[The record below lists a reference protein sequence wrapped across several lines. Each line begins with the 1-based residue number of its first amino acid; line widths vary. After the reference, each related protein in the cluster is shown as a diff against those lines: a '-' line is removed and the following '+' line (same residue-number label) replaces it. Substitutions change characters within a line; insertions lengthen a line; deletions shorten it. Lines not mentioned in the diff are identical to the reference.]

1 MTDSQAKLDALFSK
15 QEIND
20 VLMRYARG
28 VDRADRD
35 LLKSCYHADAIE
47 EHGSA
52 YAGPA
57 HDYIEG
63 AIERIRAMGT
73 MCHYL
78 CNVHIDFSDD
88 DIAYVESYVLT
99 FARFEKNGESSDTL
113 TGGRLCDRFERRD
126 TEWKIAHRKMAFD
139 WNRDM
144 PTREGWCLGLFDPA
158 DPKMVMGQ
166 NDSADLSY
174 QRF

>member
-1 MTDSQAKLDALFSK
+1 MTDSQTRLDKFIAK
-15 QEIND
+15 QEINE

-35 LLKSCYHADAIE
+35 LLKSCYHADAVE

-52 YAGPA
+52 YSGSA
-57 HDYIEG
+57 HVYIEG
-63 AIERIRAMGT
+63 AVERIRAMGT
-73 MCHYL
+73 MCHYI
-78 CNVHIDFSDD
+78 CNVSIDLDD
-88 DIAYVESYVLT
+88 DIAYVEAYVLT
-99 FARFEKNGESSDTL
+99 FARFEKEGKEYDTL

-126 TEWKIAHRKMAFD
+126 GEWKISHRKMAFD

-144 PTREGWCLGLFDPA
+144 PAQQGWCLGLFDPE
-158 DPKMVMGQ
+158 DPKMVMGRK
-166 NDSADLSY
+166 DTTDLSY

>member
-1 MTDSQAKLDALFSK
+1 MSHNNPRLEAMMSKL
-15 QEIND
+15 EIND

-28 VDRADRD
+28 IDRADED

-47 EHGSA
+47 EHGST

-57 HDYIEG
+57 HAYIED
-63 AIERIRAMGT
+63 AVVRIRQMGT

-78 CNVHIDFSDD
+78 CNVHISLDGDL
-88 DIAYVESYVLT
+88 AYVEAYVLT
-99 FARFEKNGESSDTL
+99 FARFSQDGESFDTL
-113 TGGRLCDRFERRD
+113 TGGRICDRFERRQG
-126 TEWKIAHRKMAFD
+126 EWKIAHRKMAFD

-144 PTREGWCLGLFDPA
+144 PSQEGWCLGLFDPT
-158 DPKMVMGQ
+158 DPKMVMGRK
-166 NDSADLSY
+166 NKEDLSY